1 MTSNNNFESTLKK
14 SQQKAKKAVLNQR
27 FTEFFVM
34 NEQRKVIEFLLT
46 TKDKLILEYY
56 FLNLLPE
63 ELRQFASLEIKNES
77 EENINHWYFNDELI
91 ILLFKVDWGNSK
103 QEISMEI
110 DSEQFEVLITNVD
123 SLFGVRY
130 FDYKLCNEFLKNV
143 IKSQANMISKSF
155 EDLKLENTN
164 NSSRNNNLKNY
175 LE

>member
-14 SQQKAKKAVLNQR
+14 SQQKAKKAIQNQR

-46 TKDKLILEYY
+46 TKDNLLLEFY
-56 FLNLLPE
+56 FLELLPE
-63 ELRQFASLEIKNES
+63 ELRDFATLEIKNEA

-91 ILLFKVDWGNSK
+91 VLLFRIDWGDSK

-110 DSEQFEVLITNVD
+110 DSEQFEVLITNME
-123 SLFGVRY
+123 SIGIRY

-143 IKSQANMISKSF
+143 VKSQADMISNSF
-155 EDLKLENTN
+155 NDLKIENIKH
-164 NSSRNNNLKNY
+164 SSRNKDLKNY

>member
-1 MTSNNNFESTLKK
+1 MVSNNNFESTLKK
-14 SQQKAKKAVLNQR
+14 SQQKAKKAIQNQR

-46 TKDKLILEYY
+46 TKDNLLLEYY

-63 ELRQFASLEIKNES
+63 ELREFASLEIKNEA

-91 ILLFKVDWGNSK
+91 ILLFKIDWGDNK

-110 DSEQFEVLITNVD
+110 DSEQFETLITNKESV
-123 SLFGVRY
+123 FGIRF
-130 FDYKLCNEFLKNV
+130 FDYKLCNEFLKSV
-143 IKSQANMISKSF
+143 IKSQAYMISKSF
-155 EDLKLENTN
+155 EDLKLENIKNTSKN
-164 NSSRNNNLKNY
+164 KDLKNY